1 MKKATRI
8 FAVAFAALT
17 YSDTTF
23 AQGCAQCLT
32 YASAA
37 GKRAQAWLDFGIAV
51 LLIPTLLIFAGI
63 FLLFVR
69 RARAADSAA
78 ELDPSAP
85 LAPQFNTAQ
94 QRGQIGF
101 SGVGASAPT

>member
-1 MKKATRI
+1 MKRTLQ
-8 FAVAFAALT
+8 FAAASIAILLAA
-17 YSDTTF
+17 DTAF

-78 ELDPSAP
+78 ELDSSAP
-85 LAPQFNTAQ
+85 LAPQP
-94 QRGQIGF
+94 
-101 SGVGASAPT
+101 APAPVAIAIAPNLITH

>member
-1 MKKATRI
+1 MTKRCLR
-8 FAVAFAALT
+8 FAGVTLAAFSFSGSA
-17 YSDTTF
+17 S

-37 GKRAQAWLDFGIAV
+37 GHRAQAWLDFGIAV

-69 RARAADSAA
+69 RARAAESAA
-78 ELDPSAP
+78 ELESA
-85 LAPQFNTAQ
+85 APQPAPVAAYTPAFN
-94 QRGQIGF
+94 
-101 SGVGASAPT
+101 SSATRAI

>member
-1 MKKATRI
+1 MKRTLQ
-8 FAVAFAALT
+8 FAAASIATLLAAD
-17 YSDTTF
+17 SAF
-23 AQGCAQCLT
+23 AQGCSQCLT

-69 RARAADSAA
+69 RARAAESAA
-78 ELDPSAP
+78 ELESAP
-85 LAPQFNTAQ
+85 LTRQPAHAPA
-94 QRGQIGF
+94 RI
-101 SGVGASAPT
+101 AIAPRLSA

>member
-1 MKKATRI
+1 MKRT
-8 FAVAFAALT
+8 FQFAAASIAALLVAD
-17 YSDTTF
+17 SAS

-37 GKRAQAWLDFGIAV
+37 GHRAQAWLDFGIAV

-69 RARAADSAA
+69 RARAAESAA
-78 ELDPSAP
+78 DLESAARP
-85 LAPQFNTAQ
+85 APQRAHVPAGIAIA
-94 QRGQIGF
+94 R
-101 SGVGASAPT
+101 V